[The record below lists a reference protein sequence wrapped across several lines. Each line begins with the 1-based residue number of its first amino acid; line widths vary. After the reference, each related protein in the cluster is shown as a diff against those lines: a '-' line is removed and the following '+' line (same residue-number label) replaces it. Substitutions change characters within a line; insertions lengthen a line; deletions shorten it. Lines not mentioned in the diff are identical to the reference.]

1 MACGRAQHGRR
12 SMDCW
17 SQGTALPGSA
27 CTAMPSRPWGIYF
40 MNTCVDME
48 TTDKGKVLIKYC
60 GTHRCSHA
68 FNAITQKQRC
78 MESFNPWM
86 TESEDMGSVDTATRL
101 YIYLGLVAAQDR
113 DLRKR
118 LILRR
123 GSRKGRRQHQRCIV
137 EGGGERASGTGNAT
151 HSCFPFRCS
160 LESCEKALKKIK
172 AFGLIA
178 TEQQ

>member
-27 CTAMPSRPWGIYF
+27 CTAMPSRPWGIHF
-40 MNTCVDME
+40 MNPLADME
-48 TTDKGKVLIKYC
+48 TTDMGKVLIKYC
-60 GTHRCSHA
+60 GTHRSPHA

-86 TESEDMGSVDTATRL
+86 IESEDMGSVDTATRL

-137 EGGGERASGTGNAT
+137 EGGEKGHLGQEMPLTHASHFAA
-151 HSCFPFRCS
+151 P
-160 LESCEKALKKIK
+160 
-172 AFGLIA
+172 
-178 TEQQ
+178 